1 LSKVDIA
8 ILIFAAFGA
17 WGGYKEG
24 FLMEVISLFGIV
36 LGILLGFKLMGEGMI
51 LLDEKFNIDKST
63 LPYIS
68 FIVIFLIVVLLV
80 RLLGS
85 LVKNSVDKTFL
96 GPVDQ
101 VLGAGLG
108 MLRTLF
114 MISVML
120 WILDSLKLTPRQE
133 WIEGSWLYPFT
144 AHLAPTVADWA
155 GQFIPFFKEIFRQ
168 F

>member
-1 LSKVDIA
+1 MSKVDIA

-17 WGGYKEG
+17 WNGYKEG
-24 FLMEVISLFGIV
+24 FLMEVVSLFGIV
-36 LGILLGFKLMGEGMI
+36 LGIFLGFKLMGEVMI
-51 LLDEKFNIDKST
+51 LLDEKFSIDKST

-68 FIVIFLIVVLLV
+68 FIVIFLVVLLLV

-85 LVKNSVDKTFL
+85 LVKNSVDKSFL
-96 GPVDQ
+96 GSVDQ
-101 VLGAGLG
+101 TLGAGLG

-120 WILDSLKLTPRQE
+120 WILDSLKLTPREE
-133 WIEGSWLYPFT
+133 WVEGSWLYPFT